1 MDATPQHAFNPTTYS
16 AVKLDGVDSL
26 GKLRDDLIEFYRP
39 ANSQELFAINRIA
52 LAQQTLLL
60 VARIENGLFDVFL
73 NEGCRSRSVPEL
85 APHLVGGDQKIVAEH
100 TRNALLTVGMC
111 SVNARSKEVALFLR
125 FQAQAERMYRRAV
138 EEFERLRKLRPK
150 AGAPA
155 PTLEPPSVS
164 VDDAASAMPRNRR
177 PAPSASPAASASRA
191 APKSTSPPSRPAKI
205 KDFTPHA
212 RSIHTGAGVPFP
224 GAHRGRAHRRG
235 TGGRARR
242 GARPQRRARAGQQ
255 GDGQAAR
262 RKSARASASCST
274 APSRARS
281 GARSRASRQ
290 FAEAALRARLDAE
303 WLDLTLPAPG
313 PRRGHLHPI
322 TRIQREL
329 EELFISLGFAVL
341 DGPEVE
347 TEYHNF
353 DALNIPADHPA
364 RDMQD
369 TFWLEDG
376 NLLRTHTSP
385 VQVRGM
391 ERLGPPLRM
400 IAPGRVFRNESVDA
414 SHEHTFYQLEGMMID
429 RDVSVAHLLY
439 FMKTLLTAIFHRDVT
454 VRLRPG
460 YFPFVEPGF
469 ELDIQCLICGG
480 PGCPVCKQSG
490 WVELLPC
497 GLVNPNVLRMSGID
511 PEEWNGF
518 AFGLGLTRLVMMR
531 YGIDDIRQLQ
541 GGDLRFL
548 EQF

>member
-1 MDATPQHAFNPTTYS
+1 MLAESITRLESCSLERIRAAASPQELETVRVEVLGRN
-16 AVKLDGVDSL
+16 GSL
-26 GKLRDDLIEFYRP
+26 KQFGKDMGRLPVEEKKQIGKL
-39 ANSQELFAINRIA
+39 
-52 LAQQTLLL
+52 
-60 VARIENGLFDVFL
+60 L
-73 NEGCRSRSVPEL
+73 ND
-85 APHLVGGDQKIVAEH
+85 A
-100 TRNALLTVGMC
+100 
-111 SVNARSKEVALFLR
+111 KEKLEA
-125 FQAQAERMYRRAV
+125 
-138 EEFERLRKLRPK
+138 EFESRK
-150 AGAPA
+150 
-155 PTLEPPSVS
+155 
-164 VDDAASAMPRNRR
+164 
-177 PAPSASPAASASRA
+177 
-191 APKSTSPPSRPAKI
+191 
-205 KDFTPHA
+205 
-212 RSIHTGAGVPFP
+212 
-224 GAHRGRAHRRG
+224 
-235 TGGRARR
+235 
-242 GARPQRRARAGQQ
+242 
-255 GDGQAAR
+255 
-262 RKSARASASCST
+262 
-274 APSRARS
+274 
-281 GARSRASRQ
+281 RQ
-290 FAEAALRARLDAE
+290 FEEAALRARLDAE

-329 EELFISLGFAVL
+329 EDLFRSLGFAVL

-353 DALNIPADHPA
+353 DALNIPPDHPA

-369 TFWLEDG
+369 TFWLEGG

-400 IAPGRVFRNESVDA
+400 IAPGRAFRNESVDA
-414 SHEHTFYQLEGMMID
+414 SHEHTFYQLEGMMVD

-439 FMKTLLTAIFHRDVT
+439 FMKTLLTAVFGREVT

-511 PEEWNGF
+511 PDQWGGF
-518 AFGLGLTRLVMMR
+518 AFGLGLTRLAMMR

-548 EQF
+548 DQF

>member
-1 MDATPQHAFNPTTYS
+1 MPDPIQELETRTLARIASSKTPDELE
-16 AVKLDGVDSL
+16 AVRVEVLGRKGTLAEISKGM
-26 GKLRDDLIEFYRP
+26 GKLSPDE
-39 ANSQELFAINRIA
+39 
-52 LAQQTLLL
+52 
-60 VARIENGLFDVFL
+60 
-73 NEGCRSRSVPEL
+73 
-85 APHLVGGDQKIVAEH
+85 KK
-100 TRNALLTVGMC
+100 TVGQ
-111 SVNARSKEVALFLR
+111 SLNTAKN
-125 FQAQAERMYRRAV
+125 
-138 EEFERLRKLRPK
+138 KL
-150 AGAPA
+150 
-155 PTLEPPSVS
+155 
-164 VDDAASAMPRNRR
+164 
-177 PAPSASPAASASRA
+177 
-191 APKSTSPPSRPAKI
+191 
-205 KDFTPHA
+205 
-212 RSIHTGAGVPFP
+212 
-224 GAHRGRAHRRG
+224 
-235 TGGRARR
+235 
-242 GARPQRRARAGQQ
+242 
-255 GDGQAAR
+255 
-262 RKSARASASCST
+262 
-274 APSRARS
+274 
-281 GARSRASRQ
+281 
-290 FAEAALRARLDAE
+290 EAAYETRKQQFETDKLNARLDAE
-303 WLDLTLPAPG
+303 WIDLTLPAPP

-329 EELFISLGFAVL
+329 EDLFVSLGFTVL

-353 DALNIPADHPA
+353 DALNIPPEHPA

-369 TFWLEDG
+369 TFWLDGG

-414 SHEHTFYQLEGMMID
+414 SHEHTFYQLEGMMVD
-429 RDVSVAHLLY
+429 RDVSVANLIY
-439 FMKTLLTAIFHRDVT
+439 FMKTLLTAIFKREVT

-511 PEEWNGF
+511 PEQWGGF

-531 YGIDDIRQLQ
+531 YGIDDIRHLQ